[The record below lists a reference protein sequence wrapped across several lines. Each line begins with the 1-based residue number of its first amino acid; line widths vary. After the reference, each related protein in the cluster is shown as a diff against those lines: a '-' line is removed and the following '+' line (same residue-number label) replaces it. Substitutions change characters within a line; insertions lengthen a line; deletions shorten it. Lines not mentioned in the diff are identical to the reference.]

1 STLGCRN
8 NQVDWKGFQSR
19 PRKIPLLSG
28 TTTAAENVQLHLQLY
43 NTSRGP
49 SSGNHNICSC
59 TVEYDSVEFN
69 FMAEVNHRS
78 KKIHK
83 IYFIE

>member
-59 TVEYDSVEFN
+59 TVEYDSVEFKSESPKR
-69 FMAEVNHRS
+69 FIKFTSLRVNT
-78 KKIHK
+78 
-83 IYFIE
+83 